1 MNIIFSKIQEYGI
14 FVQALLITIITFP
27 FIFLY
32 NNVTHL
38 LLEFYFNIKI
48 QNHISDQPFFVN
60 FITSIVIAP
69 FIETIVFQSFLVPV
83 IYFWVRKISIK
94 SNERRFR
101 QFICLLSAIIFSL
114 VHSFN
119 HTYYPVVIFPFCYLL
134 NFVFVDTYFKEG
146 KVRAFQLTWL
156 IHLFW
161 NLIILI
167 GFYTSEYFM

>member
-1 MNIIFSKIQEYGI
+1 MTSNIIYCTMLCTLLFSSCKRQEI
-14 FVQALLITIITFP
+14 
-27 FIFLY
+27 
-32 NNVTHL
+32 
-38 LLEFYFNIKI
+38 
-48 QNHISDQPFFVN
+48 VN
-60 FITSIVIAP
+60 EKVIAP